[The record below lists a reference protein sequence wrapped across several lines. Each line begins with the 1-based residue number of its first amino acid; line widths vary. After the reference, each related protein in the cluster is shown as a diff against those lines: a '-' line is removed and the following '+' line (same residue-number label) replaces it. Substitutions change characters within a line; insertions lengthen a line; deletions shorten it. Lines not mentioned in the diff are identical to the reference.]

1 MCTDII
7 EKAEISGSGKGA
19 DGWFS
24 LRQANVYYD
33 HPFHAPLDHAL
44 IIDFVQDP
52 DTPGHR
58 VAVELTFDSAVR
70 LMESIRAA
78 LDSGIDAHA
87 LDHQSS
93 HQSSHQS
100 APALASSGAR

>member
-1 MCTDII
+1 MCTWII
-7 EKAEISGSGKGA
+7 EKAELSGSGKGA

-58 VAVELTFDSAVR
+58 VAVELTADSARR

-78 LDSGIDAHA
+78 LASGVDAHA
-87 LDHQSS
+87 EDHQ
-93 HQSSHQS
+93 
-100 APALASSGAR
+100 GAGELVHAH

>member
-7 EKAEISGSGKGA
+7 EKAPLFGSGKGA

-24 LRQANVYYD
+24 VRQANVYYD

-44 IIDFVQDP
+44 VIDFVQDP

-58 VAVELTFDSAVR
+58 VAVELSADSARR
-70 LMESIRAA
+70 LIDSIRAA
-78 LDSGIDAHA
+78 LASGVDAHA
-87 LDHQSS
+87 ADFVF
-93 HQSSHQS
+93 
-100 APALASSGAR
+100 APEVVQVR